1 MAGARVAVVIPC
13 FRVKKQILEV
23 IGSIGEAVS
32 FIFVIDDKCPDQTG
46 DHVEA
51 YCRDQRVVVLRHA
64 ENLGVGGA
72 VMTGYKAA
80 IKAGADIIVKIDGDG
95 QMDPRLISFFVE
107 PIFNGEA
114 DYTKGN
120 RFFFLDELGSMPA
133 LRFFGNSVLSFC
145 SKVSSGYWTIFD
157 PTNGFTAIHTNVAQL
172 LPLES
177 ISKRYFFETDM
188 LFRLNIIRAVVVDIP
203 MDAKYG
209 DEQSNLRISKIAGE
223 FAFKHLRNFAKRIVY
238 NYYLRDLSLASF
250 ELPIGLTL
258 MIGGAIFG
266 ISKWVTSEHIGATAS
281 AGTVMLAAL
290 PVLIGLQ
297 FILAFLGYDISAV
310 PRRPIHKSLRRAKLS
325 E

>member
-1 MAGARVAVVIPC
+1 MAVVIPC
-13 FRVKKQILEV
+13 FRVKDQVLEV
-23 IGSIGEAVS
+23 IGAIGETVS
-32 FIFVIDDKCPDQTG
+32 FIFVIDDKCPDGTA
-46 DHVEA
+46 DHVA
-51 YCRDQRVVVLRHA
+51 ACCRDRRVVVLRH
-64 ENLGVGGA
+64 ESNQGVGAA

-80 IKAGADIIVKIDGDG
+80 VTAGADIIVKIDGDG

-107 PIFNGEA
+107 PIVNGEA

-120 RFFFLDELGSMPA
+120 RFFFIDELRSMPA

-145 SKVSSGYWTIFD
+145 NKVSSGYWTIFD
-157 PTNGFTAIHTNVAQL
+157 PTNGFTAIHANVIQL
-172 LPLES
+172 LPLAR

-188 LFRLNIIRAVVVDIP
+188 LFRLNVIRAVVVDIP

-209 DEQSNLRISKIAGE
+209 NEQSNLKISEIVGE

-250 ELPIGLTL
+250 ELPLGLTL

-266 ISKWVTSEHIGATAS
+266 INKWVAGGHVGATAT

-290 PVLIGLQ
+290 PVLVGLQ
-297 FILAFLGYDISAV
+297 LILAFLGYDISSV
-310 PRRPIHKSLRRAKLS
+310 PRRPIHKSLRRAKLNK
-325 E
+325 